1 MKHASNIS
9 LLCVAVGVVLAAACS
24 TALRERAPVG
34 NHRMTEIQDSVDSL
48 IDSMVKD
55 RSTWVD
61 PASPP

>member
-9 LLCVAVGVVLAAACS
+9 LLCLGVTVLLAFACS
-24 TALRERAPVG
+24 TAHRARAPMG
-34 NHRMTEIQDSVDSL
+34 DQHGKELQDPVDSL

-61 PASPP
+61 PAVEP

>member
-9 LLCVAVGVVLAAACS
+9 LLCLGVAVLFAFACA
-24 TALRERAPVG
+24 TAHRERAPMRDQRV
-34 NHRMTEIQDSVDSL
+34 TESQDPVDSL

-61 PASPP
+61 PPQ